1 MEQQAS
7 GIPVAG
13 EGGVQLG
20 VLADLNNMDVDM
32 SAALMPRKKPPQPE
46 PSSSSSATSAGP
58 RKVPGSA
65 AGGTMPP
72 RRPMRQVASQE
83 PLSRLNA
90 EKIKRQNRGASRAP
104 TLTLA
109 SSRTEDEAEKERLVQ
124 LERERYDQMKNDFQ
138 VEIRAGWGSGPWGNG
153 VEIRAGWVPV
163 SGHWERVWGSGLGA
177 YRYQGTGKEGGDQGL
192 VGTRVS
198 GHREMGAVAPLDVS
212 IPTLLLS
219 PADVDPGSHCDGGR
233 GHLHL
238 VQPRHSCQLHNRWA
252 LQHTMPEMGGREGVG
267 LLTHR
272 HHS

>member
-1 MEQQAS
+1 MKREEQLDEKRRAFVEQQAS

-13 EGGVQLG
+13 DGGVQLG

-46 PSSSSSATSAGP
+46 PSASSSAATSAGQ
-58 RKVPGSA
+58 RKAAGSA

-138 VEIRAGWGSGPWGNG
+138 VGGSG
-153 VEIRAGWVPV
+153 
-163 SGHWERVWGSGLGA
+163 H
-177 YRYQGTGKEGGDQGL
+177 
-192 VGTRVS
+192 
-198 GHREMGAVAPLDVS
+198 
-212 IPTLLLS
+212 
-219 PADVDPGSHCDGGR
+219 
-233 GHLHL
+233 
-238 VQPRHSCQLHNRWA
+238 
-252 LQHTMPEMGGREGVG
+252 
-267 LLTHR
+267 
-272 HHS
+272 